1 MKKLLTIGLLTA
13 TFATAM
19 NAQPKLASD
28 NIDEVLKAMTLEE
41 KAKLLVGGANN
52 FFGANAVVGG
62 EADLVAGAAGT
73 SPAIPRLGI
82 PATVLTDGPAGVR
95 INPTRKG
102 TDKTY
107 YATAFPI
114 GSCLASTWNTELVSK
129 VGEAIGNETKEYR
142 CDVILGPGMNLH
154 RNPLCGRNFE
164 YYSEDPLLTGKIAAA
179 YIQGVQSQGA
189 GVSAKHFAVNSQ
201 ETDRTAVDERV
212 SQRAARELYLRGF
225 EIAVRE
231 SDPWTIMASY
241 NQVNGQYSMGN
252 HDLLTKILREDWGY
266 KGIVMTDWIGIRE
279 GLETIS
285 EVHAGND
292 LMEPGQPAQVEEII
306 KGVKEG
312 KLDIADVDRNV
323 RRMLEYIVKTPSFRQ
338 YPASNNPDFKAHAA
352 ITRQSAAEG
361 IVLLKNNG
369 ALPFRTEGNHNS
381 QFSARAC
388 SLSSER
394 TLNSQLIKTV
404 ALFGENSYD
413 FLSGGTGSGCVHPPY
428 VVDMLQGLENAG
440 IKSSATLTDI
450 YRKYIDYARIK
461 FQAERHPAKW
471 FQTEMMGQQKY
482 PEISLSPIAINKEVQ
497 AADAAIITI
506 GRQAGE
512 GIDRDIDT
520 EFNLIPEERAL
531 ITDVCNAFHAAGKPV
546 IVIIN
551 SGSVIETASWSS
563 YPDAILCAWQPGME
577 GGNSIADLLTGKVNP
592 SGKLTMTWPIAA
604 TDHASTKNFPG
615 NIDDYTFQMMVGN
628 KMPVPGHAY
637 TNHEEDIYVGYRFF
651 DTFNK
656 EVAYPFGFGL
666 SYTTF
671 AFSKP
676 VVKLSTLRS
685 ALPLGSSK
693 NSQLST
699 LNSQLSTLNSQLST
713 VQVSITVKNTGAVS
727 GKEVAQVYVQAP
739 KGRLEKP
746 VQELKAFAKTRELQ
760 PGESQTLTM
769 TIPVRDLASF
779 DEAGSQWITE
789 AGTYTFRIGNNS
801 RNIAATAQLKIAEYT
816 EKTTNALAP
825 QQPLKLLK
833 Q

>member
-1 MKKLLTIGLLTA
+1 MTTNAPLGARAASHDEEPQLNANQSASPLLSE
-13 TFATAM
+13 
-19 NAQPKLASD
+19 N
-28 NIDEVLKAMTLEE
+28 NIDEVLNAMTLEE

-52 FFGANAVVGG
+52 FFGAGAVVGG

-95 INPTRKG
+95 IDPIRKG

-164 YYSEDPLLTGKIAAA
+164 YYSEDPFLTGKIAAA
-179 YIQGVQSQGA
+179 YINGVQSQGV

-231 SDPWTIMASY
+231 SAPWTIMASY

-252 HDLLTKILREDWGY
+252 YDLLTKILRNDWGY

-279 GLETIS
+279 GLSTIS

-306 KGVKEG
+306 KGVKDG

-323 RRMLEYIVKTPSFRQ
+323 RRMLEYIVKTPSFNK
-338 YPASNNPDFKAHAA
+338 YSASNAPDFKTHAT

-361 IVLLKNNG
+361 IVMLKNNG
-369 ALPFRTEGNHNS
+369 ALPWKEGD
-381 QFSARAC
+381 
-388 SLSSER
+388 
-394 TLNSQLIKTV
+394 IKTV

-428 VVDMLQGLENAG
+428 VVDMLEGLKNTG
-440 IKSSATLTDI
+440 IISSPTLTDI
-450 YRKYIDYARIK
+450 YRKYIEYARVK

-471 FQTEMMGQQKY
+471 FQIEMMGQQKY
-482 PEISLSPIAINKEVQ
+482 PEIGLSPIAIGKEVQ
-497 AADAAIITI
+497 GADAAIITI

-531 ITDVCNAFHAAGKPV
+531 IMDVCNAFHQAGKPV

-551 SGSVIETASWSS
+551 SGSVIETASWSC

-604 TDHASTKNFPG
+604 TDHPSTNNFPG
-615 NIDDYTFQMMVGN
+615 QMDDYTFRMMAGN
-628 KMPVPGHAY
+628 RMPIPGHAY

-651 DTFNK
+651 DTFNRN
-656 EVAYPFGFGL
+656 VAYPFGFGL

-671 AFSKP
+671 DYSKP
-676 VVKLSTLRS
+676 IVKAKGSTIE
-685 ALPLGSSK
+685 
-693 NSQLST
+693 
-699 LNSQLSTLNSQLST
+699 
-713 VQVSITVKNTGAVS
+713 VSIIVRNSGSVS
-727 GKEVAQVYVQAP
+727 GKEVAQVYVTAP
-739 KGRLEKP
+739 KGRIEKP

-779 DEAGSQWITE
+779 DESGSQWITE
-789 AGTYTFRIGNNS
+789 AGIYTFRIGASS
-801 RNIAATAQLKIAEYT
+801 RDIRATTELNIKEYT
-816 EKTTNALAP
+816 EKTTDALAP
-825 QQPLKLLK
+825 QQKLSLLH

>member
-1 MKKLLTIGLLTA
+1 MKHKTIIACLAAGMLA
-13 TFATAM
+13 TTTM
-19 NAQPKLASD
+19 AQQAPQLRAD
-28 NIDEVLKAMTLEE
+28 NIDEVMKAMTLEE

-52 FFGANAVVGG
+52 FFSANAVVGG

-95 INPTRKG
+95 IDPTRKG

-114 GSCLASTWNTELVSK
+114 GSCLASTWNTELVNK
-129 VGEAIGNETKEYR
+129 VGQAIGNETKEYR

-201 ETDRTAVDERV
+201 ETDRTSVDERL
-212 SQRAARELYLRGF
+212 SQRAAREIYLRGF

-231 SDPWTIMASY
+231 SNPWTIMASY
-241 NQVNGQYSMGN
+241 NKINGQFSMGN

-279 GLETIS
+279 GLPTIT
-285 EVHAGND
+285 EVQAGND
-292 LMEPGQPAQVEEII
+292 LMEPGQPAQVQEII
-306 KGVKEG
+306 EGVKSG
-312 KLDIADVDRNV
+312 KLNIADVDRNV
-323 RRMLEYIVKTPSFRQ
+323 RRMLEYIVKTPSFHK

-369 ALPFRTEGNHNS
+369 TLPWKGG
-381 QFSARAC
+381 
-388 SLSSER
+388 
-394 TLNSQLIKTV
+394 IKTV

-440 IKSSATLTDI
+440 ISSSAKLTEI
-450 YRKYIDYARIK
+450 YRKYVEFAKVK

-471 FQTEMMGQQKY
+471 YQMEMFGQQKY
-482 PEISLSPIAINKEVQ
+482 PEIAISPIAINNEVD
-497 AADAAIITI
+497 AADAAIVTI

-512 GIDRDIDT
+512 GVDRDIDT
-520 EFNLIPEERAL
+520 EFNLIPEEKDL
-531 ITDVCNAFHAAGKPV
+531 IVDVCNAFHAAGKPV

-551 SGSVIETASWSS
+551 SGSVIETVSWSA

-577 GGNSIADLLTGKVNP
+577 GGNSIADLLTGKVCP

-615 NIDDYTFQMMVGN
+615 QIDDYTFRMMAGN
-628 KMPVPGHAY
+628 KTPIPGHAY
-637 TNHEEDIYVGYRFF
+637 TNHEEDIYVGYRYF
-651 DTFNK
+651 DTFGKN
-656 EVAYPFGFGL
+656 VAYPFGFGL

-671 AFSKP
+671 EYSKP
-676 VVKLSTLRS
+676 VVKLN
-685 ALPLGSSK
+685 GDK
-693 NSQLST
+693 VN
-699 LNSQLSTLNSQLST
+699 
-713 VQVSITVKNTGAVS
+713 VSINVKNTGSVS
-727 GKEVAQVYVQAP
+727 GKEVAQVYINAP
-739 KGRLEKP
+739 AGRLEKP
-746 VQELKAFAKTRELQ
+746 TKELKAFAKTRELK
-760 PGESQTLTM
+760 PGESQTLNM
-769 TIPVRDLASF
+769 VINVRELASF
-779 DEAGSQWITE
+779 DEADSQWLAE
-789 AGTYTFRIGNNS
+789 AGTYNVLIGANVADI
-801 RNIAATAQLKIAEYT
+801 RATTQFKLAKEYT
-816 EKTTNALAP
+816 EKTTNALQP
-825 QQPLKLLK
+825 QQKLNLLK

>member
-1 MKKLLTIGLLTA
+1 MTT
-13 TFATAM
+13 
-19 NAQPKLASD
+19 NAQPQLRAD

-41 KAKLLVGGANN
+41 KARLLVGGANN
-52 FFGANAVVGG
+52 FFGTGAVVGG

-95 INPTRKG
+95 IDPTRKG

-179 YIQGVQSQGA
+179 YINGVQSQGA

-252 HDLLTKILREDWGY
+252 HDLLTKILRDDWGY

-323 RRMLEYIVKTPSFRQ
+323 RRMLEYIVKTPSFHQ
-338 YPASNNPDFKAHAA
+338 YPASNAPDFKAHAA

-369 ALPFRTEGNHNS
+369 VLPFRTEGN
-381 QFSARAC
+381 
-388 SLSSER
+388 LSPLTSHH
-394 TLNSQLIKTV
+394 SPLIKTV

-471 FQTEMMGQQKY
+471 FQTEYMGQQKY
-482 PEISLSPIAINKEVQ
+482 PEISLSPIAIGKEVQ

-520 EFNLIPEERAL
+520 EFNLIPEERSL
-531 ITDVCNAFHAAGKPV
+531 IVDVCNAFHAAGKPV

-551 SGSVIETASWSS
+551 SGSVIETASWSG

-615 NIDDYTFQMMVGN
+615 NIDDYSFQMMVGN
-628 KMPVPGHAY
+628 KMPIPGHAY
-637 TNHEEDIYVGYRFF
+637 TNHEEDIYVGYRYF
-651 DTFNK
+651 DTFNR

-671 AFSKP
+671 EMSKP
-676 VVKLSTLRS
+676 AVKAKGNS
-685 ALPLGSSK
+685 A
-693 NSQLST
+693 
-699 LNSQLSTLNSQLST
+699 
-713 VQVSITVKNTGAVS
+713 VEVSVTVKNTGAVA
-727 GKEVAQVYVQAP
+727 GKEVAQVYVTAP

-746 VQELKAFAKTRELQ
+746 AQELKAFGKTRELQ

-779 DEAGSQWITE
+779 DEAGSQWLTE
-789 AGTYTFRIGNNS
+789 AGTYTFRIGFSS
-801 RNIAATAQLKIAEYT
+801 RDIKASLPIALKEYT

-825 QQPLKLLK
+825 QQTLNLLK

>member
-1 MKKLLTIGLLTA
+1 MKRLLTTCLLAT
-13 TFATAM
+13 TFAMTT
-19 NAQPKLASD
+19 NAQVQLRAD

-52 FFGANAVVGG
+52 FFSANAVVGG

-95 INPTRKG
+95 IDPTRKG

-114 GSCLASTWNTELVSK
+114 GSCLASTWNTELVNK
-129 VGEAIGNETKEYR
+129 VGQAIGNETKEYR

-231 SDPWTIMASY
+231 SNPWTIMASY

-252 HDLLTKILREDWGY
+252 HDLLTKILRDDWGF

-279 GLETIS
+279 GLPTIS
-285 EVHAGND
+285 EVQAGND
-292 LMEPGQPAQVEEII
+292 LMEPGQPAQINEII
-306 KGVKEG
+306 EGVKNG
-312 KLDIADVDRNV
+312 KLDIKDVDRNV
-323 RRMLEYIVKTPSFRQ
+323 RRMLEYIVKTPSFLK
-338 YPASNNPDFKAHAA
+338 YPASNNPDFVAHAA
-352 ITRQSAAEG
+352 ITRQSANEG

-369 ALPFRTEGNHNS
+369 TLPWKNGS
-381 QFSARAC
+381 
-388 SLSSER
+388 
-394 TLNSQLIKTV
+394 IKTV

-428 VVDMLQGLENAG
+428 VVDMLQGLKNAG
-440 IKSSATLTDI
+440 ISSSPVLTDI
-450 YRKYIDYARIK
+450 YRKYIEFARVK

-482 PEISLSPIAINKEVQ
+482 PEIGLDPICIHKEVRG
-497 AADAAIITI
+497 ADAAIITI

-512 GIDRDIDT
+512 GIDRDINT
-520 EFNLIPEERAL
+520 EFNLNAEERAL

-546 IVIIN
+546 VVIIN
-551 SGSVIETASWSS
+551 SGSVIETASWSG

-615 NIDDYTFQMMVGN
+615 QIDDYSLQMMIGN
-628 KMPVPGHAY
+628 KAPIPCHAY
-637 TNHEEDIYVGYRFF
+637 TNHEEDIYVGYRYF
-651 DTFNK
+651 DTFGRN
-656 EVAYPFGFGL
+656 VAYPFGFGL

-676 VVKLSTLRS
+676 VVK
-685 ALPLGSSK
+685 AKGK
-693 NSQLST
+693 NA
-699 LNSQLSTLNSQLST
+699 
-713 VQVSITVKNTGAVS
+713 VEVSITVKNTGSVS
-727 GKEVAQVYVQAP
+727 GKEVAQVYVKAP
-739 KGRLEKP
+739 KGKLEKP
-746 VQELKAFAKTRELQ
+746 AQELKAFAKSRELK
-760 PGESQTLTM
+760 PGESEVLTM
-769 TIPVRDLASF
+769 TIPVRMLASF
-779 DEAGSQWITE
+779 DEANSQWLTE
-789 AGTYTFRIGNNS
+789 AGTYTFNIGNSS
-801 RNIAATAQLKIAEYT
+801 RNIAATATLKLGEYT

-825 QQPLKLLK
+825 QHKLNLLK

>member
-1 MKKLLTIGLLTA
+1 MSSVSSHNLHVITQIKGINNMKRLLTTCLLAT
-13 TFATAM
+13 TFAMTT
-19 NAQPKLASD
+19 NAQPQLRAD
-28 NIDEVLKAMTLEE
+28 NIDEVIKAMTLEE

-52 FFGANAVVGG
+52 FFSDNAVVGG

-95 INPTRKG
+95 IDPTRKG

-114 GSCLASTWNTELVSK
+114 GSCLASTWNTELVNK
-129 VGEAIGNETKEYR
+129 VGQAIGNETKEYR

-189 GVSAKHFAVNSQ
+189 GVSAKHFAINSQ

-231 SDPWTIMASY
+231 SNPWTVMSSY
-241 NQVNGQYSMGN
+241 NQINGQYSMGN
-252 HDLLTKILREDWGY
+252 RDLLTKILREDWGF

-279 GLETIS
+279 GLPTIT
-285 EVHAGND
+285 EVQAGND
-292 LMEPGQPAQVEEII
+292 LMEPGQPAQVNEII
-306 KGVKEG
+306 EGVKSG

-323 RRMLEYIVKTPSFRQ
+323 RRMLEYIVKTPSFKK
-338 YPASNNPDFKAHAA
+338 YPASNNPDFVAHAA
-352 ITRQSAAEG
+352 ITRQSANEG

-369 ALPFRTEGNHNS
+369 TLPWKNGS
-381 QFSARAC
+381 
-388 SLSSER
+388 
-394 TLNSQLIKTV
+394 IKTV

-428 VVDMLQGLENAG
+428 VVDMLEGLKNAG
-440 IKSSATLTDI
+440 IKSSETLTDI
-450 YRKYIDYARIK
+450 YRKYIEFARVK

-471 FQTEMMGQQKY
+471 YQNEYFGQQKY
-482 PEISLSPIAINKEVQ
+482 PEIGLDPICVNKEVNG
-497 AADAAIITI
+497 ADAAIITI

-512 GIDRDIDT
+512 GVDRDINT
-520 EFNLIPEERAL
+520 EFNLNAEERAL
-531 ITDVCNAFHAAGKPV
+531 ITNVCNAFHAAGKPV

-551 SGSVIETASWSS
+551 SGSVIETASWSG

-615 NIDDYTFQMMVGN
+615 QIDDYSLQQMIGN
-628 KMPVPGHAY
+628 KTPIPGHAY
-637 TNHEEDIYVGYRFF
+637 TNHEEDIYVGYRYF
-651 DTFNK
+651 DTFGRD
-656 EVAYPFGFGL
+656 VAYPFGFGL

-676 VVKLSTLRS
+676 VVK
-685 ALPLGSSK
+685 AKGK
-693 NSQLST
+693 DA
-699 LNSQLSTLNSQLST
+699 
-713 VQVSITVKNTGAVS
+713 VEVSITVKNTGSVS
-727 GKEVAQVYVQAP
+727 GKEVAQVYVKAP
-739 KGRLEKP
+739 KGNLEKP
-746 VQELKAFAKTRELQ
+746 AQELKAFAKSRELK
-760 PGESQTLTM
+760 PGESEVLTM
-769 TIPVRDLASF
+769 TIPVRMLASF
-779 DEAGSQWITE
+779 DEANSQWLTE
-789 AGTYTFRIGNNS
+789 AGTYTFCIGNSS
-801 RNIAATAQLKIAEYT
+801 RNI
-816 EKTTNALAP
+816 
-825 QQPLKLLK
+825 
-833 Q
+833 

>member
-1 MKKLLTIGLLTA
+1 MKIWSCHRKSVHLSTDYAIRYDTTKPINNDMSMKRLIILGLTALLTT
-13 TFATAM
+13 TMTM
-19 NAQPKLASD
+19 NAQTPQLRAD
-28 NIDEVLKAMTLEE
+28 NIDEVLQAMTLEE

-52 FFGANAVVGG
+52 FFGTGAVVGG

-95 INPTRKG
+95 IDPTRKG
-102 TDKTY
+102 TSQTY

-114 GSCLASTWNTELVSK
+114 GTCLASTWNTELVKK

-201 ETDRTAVDERV
+201 ETDRTSVDERV
-212 SQRAARELYLRGF
+212 SQRAAREIYLRGF

-241 NQVNGQYSMGN
+241 NKVNGQFSMGN
-252 HDLLTKILREDWGY
+252 HDLLTKILRDDWGF

-279 GLETIS
+279 GLPTIT
-285 EVHAGND
+285 EVQAGND
-292 LMEPGQPAQVEEII
+292 LMEPGQPAQIQEII
-306 KGVKEG
+306 DGVKSG
-312 KLDIADVDRNV
+312 KLNIADVDRNV
-323 RRMLEYIVKTPSFRQ
+323 RRMLEYIVKTPSFNK
-338 YPASNNPDFKAHAA
+338 YPATNKPDLEAHAL
-352 ITRQSAAEG
+352 ITRQSATEG

-369 ALPFRTEGNHNS
+369 VLPWKSG
-381 QFSARAC
+381 A
-388 SLSSER
+388 
-394 TLNSQLIKTV
+394 IKTV

-428 VVDMLQGLENAG
+428 VVDMLQGLKNIG
-440 IKSSATLTDI
+440 IQASPTLTEI
-450 YRKYIDYARIK
+450 YRKYIDYARVK

-471 FQTEMMGQQKY
+471 FQIEMMGQQKY
-482 PEISLSPIAINKEVQ
+482 PEIGLSPIAINKEVQ

-512 GIDRDIDT
+512 GIDRDIET

-531 ITDVCNAFHAAGKPV
+531 ITDVCNAFHAVGKPV

-551 SGSVIETASWSS
+551 SGSVIETASWSG
-563 YPDAILCAWQPGME
+563 YPDAILCAWQPGEE
-577 GGNSIADLLTGKVNP
+577 GGNSIADILTGKVNP
-592 SGKLTMTWPIAA
+592 SAKLTMTWPIAA

-615 NIDDYTFQMMVGN
+615 SLDDYTFELMVGN
-628 KMPVPGHAY
+628 KMPIPGHAY

-651 DTFNK
+651 DTFNR

-671 AFSKP
+671 DLSKP
-676 VVKLSTLRS
+676 TVKSR
-685 ALPLGSSK
+685 G
-693 NSQLST
+693 NMVDV
-699 LNSQLSTLNSQLST
+699 T
-713 VQVSITVKNTGAVS
+713 VTVKNTGSVA
-727 GKEVAQVYVQAP
+727 GKEVVQVYVQAP
-739 KGRLEKP
+739 KGKLEKP
-746 VQELKAFAKTRELQ
+746 AQELKAFAKTRELK

-769 TIPVRDLASF
+769 SLLLRDLASF
-779 DEAGSQWITE
+779 DEAASQWLTE
-789 AGTYTFRIGNNS
+789 AGTYTFRIGFSS
-801 RNIAATAQLKIAEYT
+801 RDIKATLPLALKEYT
-816 EKTTNALAP
+816 EKTSNALAP
-825 QQPLKLLK
+825 QQPLNLLK

>member
-1 MKKLLTIGLLTA
+1 MTT
-13 TFATAM
+13 
-19 NAQPKLASD
+19 NAQPQLRAD

-52 FFGANAVVGG
+52 FFGTGAVVGG

-95 INPTRKG
+95 IDPTRKG

-179 YIQGVQSQGA
+179 YIQGVQNQGA

-252 HDLLTKILREDWGY
+252 HDLLTKILRDDWGY

-323 RRMLEYIVKTPSFRQ
+323 RRMLEYIVKTPSFHQ
-338 YPASNNPDFKAHAA
+338 YPASNAPDFKAHAA

-369 ALPFRTEGNHNS
+369 VLPFRTEGNHNS
-381 QFSARAC
+381 QFS
-388 SLSSER
+388 

-471 FQTEMMGQQKY
+471 FQTEYMGQQKY
-482 PEISLSPIAINKEVQ
+482 PEISLSPIAIGKEVK

-520 EFNLIPEERAL
+520 EFNLIPEERSL
-531 ITDVCNAFHAAGKPV
+531 IVDVCNAFHAAGKPV

-615 NIDDYTFQMMVGN
+615 NIDDYSFQMMVGN
-628 KMPVPGHAY
+628 KMPIPGHAY
-637 TNHEEDIYVGYRFF
+637 TNHEEDIYVGYRYF
-651 DTFNK
+651 DTFNR

-671 AFSKP
+671 EMSKP
-676 VVKLSTLRS
+676 AVKANGNS
-685 ALPLGSSK
+685 A
-693 NSQLST
+693 
-699 LNSQLSTLNSQLST
+699 
-713 VQVSITVKNTGAVS
+713 VEVSVTVKNTGAVA
-727 GKEVAQVYVQAP
+727 GKEVAQVYVTAP

-746 VQELKAFAKTRELQ
+746 AQELKAFAKTRELQ

-779 DEAGSQWITE
+779 DEAGSQWLTE
-789 AGTYTFRIGNNS
+789 AGTYTFRIGFSS
-801 RNIAATAQLKIAEYT
+801 RDIKASLPLALKEYT

-825 QQPLKLLK
+825 QQTLNLLK

>member
-1 MKKLLTIGLLTA
+1 MMKRLISTVLVA
-13 TFATAM
+13 TTCMMTM
-19 NAQPKLASD
+19 NAQPKLSAT
-28 NIDEVLKAMTLEE
+28 NIDEVMKAMTLEE

-52 FFGANAVVGG
+52 FFGDQAVVGG

-95 INPTRKG
+95 IDPTRKG

-114 GSCLASTWNTELVSK
+114 GSCLASTWNTDLVGK

-179 YIQGVQSQGA
+179 YINGVQSQGA

-201 ETDRTAVDERV
+201 ETDRTSVDERL

-252 HDLLTKILREDWGY
+252 RDLLTSILRDDWGY
-266 KGIVMTDWIGIRE
+266 KGIVMTDWIGIRK
-279 GLETIS
+279 GLETIT
-285 EVHAGND
+285 EVQAGND
-292 LMEPGQPAQVEEII
+292 LMEPGQPAQVKEII
-306 KGVKEG
+306 EGVKSG
-312 KLDIADVDRNV
+312 KLDMADVDRNV
-323 RRMLEYIVKTPSFRQ
+323 RRMLEYIVKTPSFKQ
-338 YPASNNPDFKAHAA
+338 YPASNAPDFKAHAA

-369 ALPFRTEGNHNS
+369 TLPWKDV
-381 QFSARAC
+381 
-388 SLSSER
+388 
-394 TLNSQLIKTV
+394 KTV
-404 ALFGENSYD
+404 ALFGENSYN
-413 FLSGGTGSGCVHPPY
+413 FLSGGVGSGCVHPPY
-428 VVDMLQGLENAG
+428 VVDMLEGLKNAG
-440 IKSSATLTDI
+440 IKSSETLTDI
-450 YRKYIDYARIK
+450 YRKYIDYARVK

-482 PEISLSPIAINKEVQ
+482 PEISISPIAVNKEVNT
-497 AADAAIITI
+497 ADAAIITI

-512 GIDRDIDT
+512 GIDRDIQT

-531 ITDVCNAFHAAGKPV
+531 IIDVCNAFHQAGKPV
-546 IVIIN
+546 VVIIN

-577 GGNSIADLLTGKVNP
+577 GGNSVADLLTGKVNP
-592 SGKLTMTWPIAA
+592 SGKLTMTWPLAA
-604 TDHASTKNFPG
+604 TDHPSTKGYPG
-615 NIDDYTFQMMVGN
+615 TMDFYTYEVTRGYTGQVQGYD
-628 KMPVPGHAY
+628 Y
-637 TNHEEDIYVGYRFF
+637 TNHDEDIYVGYRFF

-656 EVAYPFGFGL
+656 EVAYPFGYGL

-671 AFSKP
+671 EFSKP
-676 VVKLSTLRS
+676 AVKVNGGVV
-685 ALPLGSSK
+685 A
-693 NSQLST
+693 
-699 LNSQLSTLNSQLST
+699 
-713 VQVSITVKNTGAVS
+713 VSVTVKNTGSVA
-727 GKEVAQVYVQAP
+727 GKEVAQVYVTAP
-739 KGRLEKP
+739 KGQIEKP
-746 VQELKAFAKTRELQ
+746 AQELKAFAKTRELK

-769 TIPVRDLASF
+769 QIPVRMLASF
-779 DEAGSQWITE
+779 DEAGSQWLTE
-789 AGTYTFRIGNNS
+789 GGDYLFKIGASS
-801 RNIAATAQLKIAEYT
+801 RDIRCTATAKVGQYT
-816 EKTTNALAP
+816 EKVSNALAP
-825 QQPLKLLK
+825 KAKLNLLK

>member
-1 MKKLLTIGLLTA
+1 MKKLFTTALLAMLTMTTMSGQT
-13 TFATAM
+13 
-19 NAQPKLASD
+19 KLRAD

-52 FFGANAVVGG
+52 FFGAGAVVGG

-95 INPTRKG
+95 IDPTRKG

-114 GSCLASTWNTELVSK
+114 GSCLASTWNTELVGK

-164 YYSEDPLLTGKIAAA
+164 YYSEDPFVTGKIAAA
-179 YIQGVQSQGA
+179 YIKGVQSQGA
-189 GVSAKHFAVNSQ
+189 GVSAKHYAVNSQ
-201 ETDRTAVDERV
+201 ETDRTSVDERV

-241 NQVNGQYSMGN
+241 NKVNGQFSMGN
-252 HDLLTKILREDWGY
+252 HDLLTKILRDDWGF

-279 GLETIS
+279 GLPTIT
-285 EVHAGND
+285 EVQAGND
-292 LMEPGQPAQVEEII
+292 LMEPGQPAQVQEII
-306 KGVKEG
+306 AGVKSG
-312 KLDIADVDRNV
+312 KLNIADVDRNV
-323 RRMLEYIVKTPSFRQ
+323 RRMLEYIVKTPSFHK

-369 ALPFRTEGNHNS
+369 CLPLTPSKKRGDSEAPSLLGEGGG
-381 QFSARAC
+381 RGY
-388 SLSSER
+388 
-394 TLNSQLIKTV
+394 TV

-428 VVDMLQGLENAG
+428 VVDMLQGLKNAG
-440 IKSSATLTDI
+440 ISSSPTLTNI
-450 YRKYIDYARIK
+450 YRKYIEYAKVK

-471 FQTEMMGQQKY
+471 YQMEMFGQQKY
-482 PEISLSPIAINKEVQ
+482 PEIAIDPICINNEVKG
-497 AADAAIITI
+497 ADAAIITI

-512 GIDRDIDT
+512 GVDRDIDT

-551 SGSVIETASWSS
+551 SGSVIETASWSG

-604 TDHASTKNFPG
+604 TDHASTNNFPG
-615 NIDDYTFQMMVGN
+615 NIDNYSLMQMVGSN
-628 KMPVPGHAY
+628 RPIPGHAY

-651 DTFNK
+651 DTFNR
-656 EVAYPFGFGL
+656 EVAYPFGYGL

-671 AFSKP
+671 DMSKP
-676 VVKLSTLRS
+676 VVK
-685 ALPLGSSK
+685 AKGK
-693 NSQLST
+693 DA
-699 LNSQLSTLNSQLST
+699 
-713 VQVSITVKNTGAVS
+713 VEVSITVKNTGSVS

-739 KGRLEKP
+739 EGRLEKP
-746 VQELKAFAKTRELQ
+746 AQELKAFAKTRELK

-779 DEAGSQWITE
+779 DEAGSQWLTE
-789 AGTYTFRIGNNS
+789 AGTYTFRIGSSS
-801 RNIAATAQLKIAEYT
+801 RDIKATAQLKIAEYT

-825 QQPLKLLK
+825 QQKLNLLK

>member
-1 MKKLLTIGLLTA
+1 MTT
-13 TFATAM
+13 
-19 NAQPKLASD
+19 NAQPQLRAD

-52 FFGANAVVGG
+52 FFGTGAVVGG

-95 INPTRKG
+95 IDPTRKG

-114 GSCLASTWNTELVSK
+114 GSCLASTWNTELVDK
-129 VGEAIGNETKEYR
+129 VGQAIGNETKEYR

-179 YIQGVQSQGA
+179 YIRGVQKEDV

-201 ETDRTAVDERV
+201 ETDRTSVDERL

-241 NQVNGQYSMGN
+241 NKINGEYSMGN
-252 HDLLTKILREDWGY
+252 HDLLTKILRDDWGY

-279 GLETIS
+279 GLPTIT
-285 EVHAGND
+285 EVQAGND
-292 LMEPGQPAQVEEII
+292 LMEPGQPAQVQEII
-306 KGVKEG
+306 DGVKNG
-312 KLDIADVDRNV
+312 KLAIADVDRNV
-323 RRMLEYIVKTPSFRQ
+323 RRMLEYIVKTPSFHK
-338 YPASNNPDFKAHAA
+338 YPASNAPDFKAHAA

-369 ALPFRTEGNHNS
+369 ALPFRTEGNS
-381 QFSARAC
+381 
-388 SLSSER
+388 SLFTLHSS
-394 TLNSQLIKTV
+394 LIKTV

-428 VVDMLQGLENAG
+428 VVDMLQGLKNAG
-440 IKSSATLTDI
+440 ISSSEKLTDI
-450 YRKYIDYARIK
+450 YRKYIEFAKAK

-471 FQTEMMGQQKY
+471 YQMEYFGQQKY
-482 PEISLSPIAINKEVQ
+482 PEIGLSPIAINNEVS

-512 GIDRDIDT
+512 GVDRDIET

-551 SGSVIETASWSS
+551 SGSVIETASWSN

-604 TDHASTKNFPG
+604 TDHLSTKNFPG
-615 NIDDYTFQMMVGN
+615 NIDFYTFKEMSAA
-628 KMPVPGHAY
+628 KKDIPGYTY

-651 DTFNK
+651 DTFQKN
-656 EVAYPFGFGL
+656 VAYPFGFGL

-671 AFSKP
+671 SFSKP
-676 VVKLSTLRS
+676 TVK
-685 ALPLGSSK
+685 AKGK
-693 NSQLST
+693 DA
-699 LNSQLSTLNSQLST
+699 
-713 VQVSITVKNTGAVS
+713 VEVSITVKNTGSVA

-739 KGRLEKP
+739 KGKLEKP
-746 VQELKAFAKTRELQ
+746 AQELKAFAKTRELQ
-760 PGESQTLTM
+760 PGESQVLTM
-769 TIPVRDLASF
+769 AIPVRDLASF
-779 DEAGSQWITE
+779 DEAGSQWLTE
-789 AGTYTFRIGNNS
+789 AGTYTFRIGSSS
-801 RNIAATAQLKIAEYT
+801 RDIAASAQLKLAEYT
-816 EKTTNALAP
+816 EPTSNALAP
-825 QQPLKLLK
+825 QQPLNLQK

>member
-1 MKKLLTIGLLTA
+1 MKKVLLTA
-13 TFATAM
+13 LAATTCMMTM
-19 NAQPKLASD
+19 NAQPKLSAT
-28 NIDEVLKAMTLEE
+28 NIDEVIKAMTLEE

-52 FFGANAVVGG
+52 FFGDQAVVGG

-95 INPTRKG
+95 IDPTRKG
-102 TDKTY
+102 TDKTF

-114 GSCLASTWNTELVSK
+114 GSCLASTWNTDLVSK

-179 YIQGVQSQGA
+179 YINGVQSQGA

-201 ETDRTAVDERV
+201 ETDRTSVDERL

-231 SDPWTIMASY
+231 SQPWTIMASY
-241 NQVNGQYSMGN
+241 NKINNEFSMGN
-252 HDLLTKILREDWGY
+252 HDLLTKILRDDWGF
-266 KGIVMTDWIGIRE
+266 KGIVMTDWIGIRK
-279 GLETIS
+279 GLETIT
-285 EVHAGND
+285 EVKAGND
-292 LMEPGQPAQVEEII
+292 LMEPGQPAQVKEII
-306 KGVKEG
+306 EGVKSG

-323 RRMLEYIVKTPSFRQ
+323 RRMLEYIVKTPSFKQ
-338 YPASNNPDFKAHAA
+338 YPASNAPDFKAHAA

-369 ALPFRTEGNHNS
+369 ALPWKNG
-381 QFSARAC
+381 A
-388 SLSSER
+388 
-394 TLNSQLIKTV
+394 IKTV

-428 VVDMLQGLENAG
+428 VVDMLQGLQNAG
-440 IKSSATLTDI
+440 IKSSKTLTDI
-450 YRKYIDYARIK
+450 YRKYIEFAKAK

-482 PEISLSPIAINKEVQ
+482 PEIGLSPIAINNEVNT
-497 AADAAIITI
+497 ADAAIITI

-512 GIDRDIDT
+512 GIDRDIQT
-520 EFNLIPEERAL
+520 EFNLIPEEHAL
-531 ITDVCNAFHAAGKPV
+531 IIDVCNAFHQAGKPV

-577 GGNSIADLLTGKVNP
+577 GGNSVADLLTGKVNP
-592 SGKLTMTWPIAA
+592 SGKLTMTWPLAA
-604 TDHASTKNFPG
+604 TDHPSTKGYPG
-615 NIDDYTFQMMVGN
+615 TMDFYTYQVTRGYTGQ
-628 KMPVPGHAY
+628 VQGYDY
-637 TNHEEDIYVGYRFF
+637 TNHDEDIYVGYRYF

-671 AFSKP
+671 EFSKP
-676 VVKLSTLRS
+676 VVKVNGDHV
-685 ALPLGSSK
+685 AV
-693 NSQLST
+693 
-699 LNSQLSTLNSQLST
+699 T
-713 VQVSITVKNTGAVS
+713 VTVKNTGSVA
-727 GKEVAQVYVQAP
+727 GKEVAQVYVTAP
-739 KGRLEKP
+739 QGSIEKP
-746 VQELKAFAKTRELQ
+746 AQELKAFAKTRELQ
-760 PGESQTLTM
+760 PGEQQVLTM
-769 TIPVRDLASF
+769 QIPVRMLASF
-779 DEAGSQWITE
+779 DEAGSQWLTE
-789 AGTYTFRIGNNS
+789 AGQYTFKIGASS
-801 RNIAATAQLKIAEYT
+801 RDIKCTATAKVGQYT

-825 QQPLKLLK
+825 KAKLNLLK

>member
-1 MKKLLTIGLLTA
+1 MKRLLTTCLLAT
-13 TFATAM
+13 TFAMTT
-19 NAQPKLASD
+19 NAQVQLRAD
-28 NIDEVLKAMTLEE
+28 NIDEVIKAMTLEE

-52 FFGANAVVGG
+52 FFSANAVVGG

-95 INPTRKG
+95 IDPTRKG

-114 GSCLASTWNTELVSK
+114 GSCLASTWNTELVNK
-129 VGEAIGNETKEYR
+129 VGQAIGNETKEYR

-189 GVSAKHFAVNSQ
+189 GVSAKHFAINSQ

-231 SDPWTIMASY
+231 SNPWTVMSSY
-241 NQVNGQYSMGN
+241 NQINGQYSMGN
-252 HDLLTKILREDWGY
+252 RDLLTKILREDWGF

-279 GLETIS
+279 GLPTIT
-285 EVHAGND
+285 EVQAGND
-292 LMEPGQPAQVEEII
+292 LMEPGQPAQVNEII
-306 KGVKEG
+306 EGVKSG
-312 KLDIADVDRNV
+312 KLDIKDVDRNV
-323 RRMLEYIVKTPSFRQ
+323 RRMLEYIVKTPSFKK
-338 YPASNNPDFKAHAA
+338 YPASNNPDFVAHAA
-352 ITRQSAAEG
+352 ITRQSANEG

-369 ALPFRTEGNHNS
+369 TLPWKNGN
-381 QFSARAC
+381 
-388 SLSSER
+388 
-394 TLNSQLIKTV
+394 IKTV

-428 VVDMLQGLENAG
+428 VVDMLEGLKNAG
-440 IKSSATLTDI
+440 IKSSETLTDI
-450 YRKYIDYARIK
+450 YRKYIEFARVK

-471 FQTEMMGQQKY
+471 YQNEYFGQQKY
-482 PEISLSPIAINKEVQ
+482 PEIGLDPICVNKEVNG
-497 AADAAIITI
+497 ADAAIITI

-512 GIDRDIDT
+512 GVDRDINT
-520 EFNLIPEERAL
+520 EFNLNAEERAL
-531 ITDVCNAFHAAGKPV
+531 ITNVCNAFHAAGKPV

-551 SGSVIETASWSS
+551 SGSVIETASWSG

-615 NIDDYTFQMMVGN
+615 QIDDYSLQMMIGN
-628 KMPVPGHAY
+628 KAPIPGHAY
-637 TNHEEDIYVGYRFF
+637 TNHEEDIYVGYRYF
-651 DTFNK
+651 DTFGRD
-656 EVAYPFGFGL
+656 VAYPFGFGL

-676 VVKLSTLRS
+676 VVK
-685 ALPLGSSK
+685 AKGK
-693 NSQLST
+693 DA
-699 LNSQLSTLNSQLST
+699 
-713 VQVSITVKNTGAVS
+713 VEVSITVKNTGKVS
-727 GKEVAQVYVQAP
+727 GKEVAQVYVKAP
-739 KGRLEKP
+739 KGNLEKP
-746 VQELKAFAKTRELQ
+746 AQELKAFAKSCELK
-760 PGESQTLTM
+760 PGESEVLTM
-769 TIPVRDLASF
+769 TIPVRMLASF
-779 DEAGSQWITE
+779 DEANSQWLTE
-789 AGTYTFRIGNNS
+789 AGTYTFCIGNSS
-801 RNIAATAQLKIAEYT
+801 RNIAATATLKLGEYT

-825 QQPLKLLK
+825 QHKLNLLK

>member
-1 MKKLLTIGLLTA
+1 MTT
-13 TFATAM
+13 
-19 NAQPKLASD
+19 NAQPQLRAD

-52 FFGANAVVGG
+52 FFGTGAVVGG

-95 INPTRKG
+95 IDPTRKG

-114 GSCLASTWNTELVSK
+114 GSCLASTWNTELVGQ
-129 VGEAIGNETKEYR
+129 VGQAIGNETKEYR

-179 YIQGVQSQGA
+179 YINGVQSQGA

-201 ETDRTAVDERV
+201 ETDRTSVDERL
-212 SQRAARELYLRGF
+212 SQRAAREIYLRGF

-231 SDPWTIMASY
+231 SNPWTIMASY
-241 NQVNGQYSMGN
+241 NQVNGQYSRGN
-252 HDLLTKILREDWGY
+252 HDLLTKILRDDWGY
-266 KGIVMTDWIGIRE
+266 KGIVMTDWIGIRK
-279 GLETIS
+279 GLETTA

-306 KGVKEG
+306 KGVKDG
-312 KLDIADVDRNV
+312 KLSIADVDRNV
-323 RRMLEYIVKTPSFRQ
+323 RRMLEYIVKTPSFHK

-352 ITRQSAAEG
+352 ITRQSANEG

-369 ALPFRTEGNHNS
+369 TLPWNAKRMVNGQWSMVNE
-381 QFSARAC
+381 
-388 SLSSER
+388 
-394 TLNSQLIKTV
+394 IKTV

-440 IKSSATLTDI
+440 IKSSAQLTDI
-450 YRKYIDYARIK
+450 YRKYIAYARVK

-482 PEISLSPIAINKEVQ
+482 PEISISPIAIEKEVST
-497 AADAAIITI
+497 ADAAIITI

-512 GIDRDIDT
+512 GIDRDIET
-520 EFNLIPEERAL
+520 EFNLIPEELSL
-531 ITDVCNAFHAAGKPV
+531 IKDVCNAFHQAGKPV
-546 IVIIN
+546 VVIIN

-592 SGKLTMTWPIAA
+592 SGKLTMTWPLAA
-604 TDHASTKNFPG
+604 TDHPSTKGYPG
-615 NIDDYTFQMMVGN
+615 TMDFYTYEVTRGYTGQVQGYD
-628 KMPVPGHAY
+628 Y
-637 TNHEEDIYVGYRFF
+637 TNHEEDIYVGYRYF
-651 DTFNK
+651 DTFQRN
-656 EVAYPFGFGL
+656 VAYPFGFGL

-671 AFSKP
+671 EYAKP
-676 VVKLSTLRS
+676 VVK
-685 ALPLGSSK
+685 AKGK
-693 NSQLST
+693 DA
-699 LNSQLSTLNSQLST
+699 
-713 VQVSITVKNTGAVS
+713 VEVSITVKNSGSVA

-746 VQELKAFAKTRELQ
+746 AQELKAFAKTRELQ
-760 PGESQTLTM
+760 PGESQVLTM

-779 DEAGSQWITE
+779 DEANSQWLSE
-789 AGTYTFRIGNNS
+789 AGTYTFRIGASS
-801 RNIAATAQLKIAEYT
+801 RDIKATVSLPLKEYT
-816 EKTTNALAP
+816 EKTSNALAP
-825 QQPLKLLK
+825 QQKLRLLT